1 MHVEHPWDD
10 REDYWPNF
18 VRSVFR
24 ETMLDDSE
32 VALWIAV
39 TRYAERPSKGRERKL
54 KRAARAF
61 GIEPDLR

>member
-1 MHVEHPWDD
+1 
-10 REDYWPNF
+10 
-18 VRSVFR
+18 
-24 ETMLDDSE
+24 MLDDSE